1 MTDSAAA
8 SSPADTSLAP
18 SGQPIAHSIAPPFP
32 HAFVHPFAGCDIR
45 TLIDAQAARRG
56 DHPFLIWEP
65 FEGEGRRWSYAGFA
79 TAVRRFA
86 AGLQARGVRPAE
98 RVLVHLDNCPESV
111 IAWLGCAYAGA
122 VAVTTN
128 ARSSADEL
136 AYFASHSGAVGAITQ
151 PRFAQLVA
159 AAAPALGWLA
169 VTATDSGA
177 APPAASGPGEPF
189 AAIDADPDGLAVRAH
204 DPMAPFGIQYTSGTT
219 ARPKAVL
226 WTHGNA
232 LWGARECAL
241 HEDLRAEDV
250 HLVHL
255 PLFHT
260 NAQVYS
266 VAAALWVG
274 ATVVLQPRFSA
285 SRFWPV
291 SLRHRCTWTSVVP
304 FCVRALLTVPRPEH
318 HHYRFWG
325 SAVCEPPTDA
335 HFGVK
340 TIGWWGMTE
349 TITHG
354 TVGSAHLPDAPLSM
368 GRPANGYT
376 IHVLDGDG
384 RPVAPGATGEL
395 YVGGVRGLSL
405 FLEYAGDPAATA
417 AAFRADGLF
426 ATGDRV
432 RLGEDGFLYFS
443 DRAKDMLKVG
453 GENVAASEI
462 ERVIALVPGV
472 AEVAVVA
479 RRHPMLEEV
488 PVAFVIPA
496 AGADAALDERV
507 LAACAGQ
514 LADFKRPHEVR
525 LVDSLPRSTLE
536 KVAKAQ
542 LRALLAQAG

>member
-1 MTDSAAA
+1 M
-8 SSPADTSLAP
+8 
-18 SGQPIAHSIAPPFP
+18 APPFP

>member
-1 MTDSAAA
+1 M
-8 SSPADTSLAP
+8 
-18 SGQPIAHSIAPPFP
+18 APPFP

-177 APPAASGPGEPF
+177 APPAASAPGEPF

-479 RRHPMLEEV
+479 RKHPMLEEV

>member
-1 MTDSAAA
+1 MTDNAHA
-8 SSPADTSLAP
+8 SHSLPDTS
-18 SGQPIAHSIAPPFP
+18 IN
-32 HAFVHPFAGCDIR
+32 PFAGSDIR
-45 TLIDAQAARRG
+45 SLIDAQAARCG

-65 FEGEGRRWSYAGFA
+65 FEGEGRSWSYAEFGE
-79 TAVRRFA
+79 TVRRFA
-86 AGLQARGVRPAE
+86 AGLQARGVRPAD
-98 RVLVHLDNCPESV
+98 RVLVHLENCPESV

-151 PRFAQLVA
+151 PRFASMVA
-159 AAAPALGWLA
+159 QAAPGLRWLA
-169 VTATDSGA
+169 VTATDGGA
-177 APPAASGPGEPF
+177 VPAAGAFPGEPF
-189 AAIDADPDGLAVRAH
+189 AAIDADPAGLATRPH

-226 WTHGNA
+226 WTHANA
-232 LWGARECAL
+232 LWGARLCAL

-266 VAAALWVG
+266 VAASLWVG

-291 SLRHRCTWTSVVP
+291 SLKHRCTWTSVVP
-304 FCVRALLTVPRPEH
+304 FCVRALMAQPRPER

-325 SAVCEPPTDA
+325 NAVCEPATDA
-335 HFGVK
+335 HFGIK

-349 TITHG
+349 TISHG
-354 TVGSAHLPDAPLSM
+354 TIGSAHLPNAPMSM
-368 GRPANGYT
+368 GRPANGYR
-376 IHVLDGDG
+376 IHVLDEQG
-384 RPVAPGATGEL
+384 RPVAPGETGDL
-395 YVGGVRGLSL
+395 YVGGQRGVSL

-426 ATGDRV
+426 ITGDRV

-472 AEVAVVA
+472 AEVAVVG
-479 RRHPMLEEV
+479 RKHPMLEEV
-488 PVAFVIPA
+488 PVAFVIP
-496 AGADAALDERV
+496 GGQADEALPERV
-507 LAACAGQ
+507 RAACAAQ

-542 LRALLAQAG
+542 LRALLADVD